1 MRTSSP
7 FEDDRDAPRVG
18 FGDVVR
24 ARREAMGLTLAQ
36 LAQTVECAKSYLSA
50 IENGVKAAPSD
61 ELAMK
66 LERALGFTN
75 NELVDAARLA
85 RTPES
90 VREDLEAL
98 RARDAHARELAQ
110 ALRAP
115 GASIDALHRSGE
127 LERLIRAFEGGG
139 PGGSTQGE
147 SVEGDA
153 RAREVP
159 REIPLINKVTAG
171 YPGSFTDL
179 GYPARIADEYVR
191 APDLDD
197 PDAFAARVVGD
208 SMSPEYREGD
218 IVVFS
223 PARPVVSGMDCFI
236 RLEPDHENTFKRVY
250 FERGSGGEE
259 LIRIQ
264 PINNAYAPMVVG
276 REEVAGLYAG
286 VSVTRV
292 IGGGG

>member
-1 MRTSSP
+1 MRKDSTSS
-7 FEDDRDAPRVG
+7 DDQVSRGVG
-18 FGDVVR
+18 FGEIVR
-24 ARREAMGLTLAQ
+24 ARREALGLTLAELSQ
-36 LAQTVECAKSYLSA
+36 RVECAKSYLSA
-50 IENGVKAAPSD
+50 IENGVKGAPSD
-61 ELAMK
+61 DLATK
-66 LERALGFTN
+66 LERALGFTDD
-75 NELVDAARLA
+75 ELVGAARLA

-90 VREDLEAL
+90 VREDLAAL
-98 RARDAHARELAQ
+98 RQRDARARELAKT
-110 ALRAP
+110 LREH
-115 GASIDALHRSGE
+115 GGSIDTLHRTGE
-127 LERLIRAFEGGG
+127 LERLIRALEGEAFED
-139 PGGSTQGE
+139 E
-147 SVEGDA
+147 REGRDGA
-153 RAREVP
+153 PALRIP

-179 GYPARIADEYVR
+179 GYPARVADEYVR
-191 APDLDD
+191 SPDIDD

-250 FERGSGGEE
+250 FERGARGEE

-264 PINNAYAPMVVG
+264 PINNAYAPMVVA

-292 IGGGG
+292 IGGG

>member
-1 MRTSSP
+1 MPKDSISG
-7 FEDDRDAPRVG
+7 DDQWPRGAG
-18 FGDVVR
+18 FGEIVR
-24 ARREAMGLTLAQ
+24 ARREALGLTLAELSQ
-36 LAQTVECAKSYLSA
+36 RVECAKSYLSA
-50 IENGVKAAPSD
+50 IENGVKGAPSD
-61 ELAMK
+61 DLAIK
-66 LERALGFTN
+66 LEGALGFTDD
-75 NELVDAARLA
+75 ELVDAARLA

-98 RARDAHARELAQ
+98 RERDARARELAKT
-110 ALRAP
+110 LREH
-115 GASIDALHRSGE
+115 GASIDTLHRTGE
-127 LERLIRAFEGGG
+127 LERLIRALEGEAFE
-139 PGGSTQGE
+139 
-147 SVEGDA
+147 DK
-153 RAREVP
+153 REDLNGAPALRIP

-179 GYPARIADEYVR
+179 GYPARVADEYVR
-191 APDLDD
+191 SPDIDD

-223 PARPVVSGMDCFI
+223 PARAVVSGMDCFI

-250 FERGSGGEE
+250 FERGARGEE

-264 PINNAYAPMVVG
+264 PINNAYAPMVVA

-292 IGGGG
+292 IGGN